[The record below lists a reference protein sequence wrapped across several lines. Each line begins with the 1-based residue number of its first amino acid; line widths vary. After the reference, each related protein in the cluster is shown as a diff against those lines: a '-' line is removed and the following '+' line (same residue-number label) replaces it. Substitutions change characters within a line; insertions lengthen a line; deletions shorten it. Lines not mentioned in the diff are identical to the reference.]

1 MNIND
6 IYSFIL
12 SCSLTDLEKRVKS
25 DDFDGFA
32 TTLSFII
39 ETRMSEATT
48 DQFDKARFDRRK
60 SAFGWST
67 AQLQQLKEA
76 ERKSDVREF

>member
-60 SAFGWST
+60 VSIWMVDSPT
-67 AQLQQLKEA
+67 AAIK
-76 ERKSDVREF
+76 RG